1 MRADSSLLAASL
13 PLLEIYVAFH
23 IDSFIKIY
31 LVANVSN
38 LKVAVFPKNQ
48 ADLRRA
54 DFVAKQRAMED
65 SLMALEVLLL
75 QKMDSVFHMMCYMT
89 IYLFTSSAFI
99 SDCTRFSIF
108 LLFSWFL
115 VFCGLLVCQE
125 HS

>member
-1 MRADSSLLAASL
+1 MAASL

>member
-1 MRADSSLLAASL
+1 M
-13 PLLEIYVAFH
+13 
-23 IDSFIKIY
+23 
-31 LVANVSN
+31 ANVSN

-99 SDCTRFSIF
+99 NDCTRLSIF
-108 LLFSWFL
+108 LLFFMVSCVLWSFSL
-115 VFCGLLVCQE
+115 SGTFMIGWWAKCANCKFI
-125 HS
+125 